1 MYSYKLNKCWISQTT
16 AALSLEN
23 PGNVYVICY
32 SNEHLSDGRDP
43 HVKSVVNLVIISSY
57 PPHNSEKWHNSRALI
72 KLNKSLRFQ

>member
-43 HVKSVVNLVIISSY
+43 TC
-57 PPHNSEKWHNSRALI
+57 
-72 KLNKSLRFQ
+72 